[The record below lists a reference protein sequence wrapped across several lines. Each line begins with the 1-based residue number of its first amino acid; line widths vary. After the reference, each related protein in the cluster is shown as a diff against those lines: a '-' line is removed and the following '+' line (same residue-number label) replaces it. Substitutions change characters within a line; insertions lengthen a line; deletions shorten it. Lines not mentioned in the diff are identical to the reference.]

1 MASIRIDTAPV
12 TTSTYAFRDSG
23 VRRHDGLLQEEPESP
38 VDTGRR
44 SGSIDSLDS
53 LPLPKLRPET
63 SRSSTD
69 PSPSALLQ
77 SHFNSTTNVSRP
89 ANGSRNRSP
98 YSRTHLRSRSS
109 GAALSAPAMT
119 RAHSSPAVHSASRT
133 LDLYT
138 PSSGPLT
145 SSSPMRSPARQRS
158 PFRPAEEV
166 SYNPPPAPRSPGWFE
181 SPSAGGAIEAIQEDS
196 ELDITPR
203 QALPSYTMP
212 FARSSSLRRRP
223 ASPLHTVTNA
233 TVTPPTSMPGSHV
246 ENSNNTSVASSGS
259 NSPSL
264 GPQRFNEAY
273 PSLHSYASS
282 SSLFSIP
289 SSTPT
294 SQRSRSPSI
303 SSLDTIEDAPDMEQ
317 EAIEAERIE
326 KLRIAAERAENG
338 EEDDDNPRRRSS
350 LDVPRGFGFS
360 RGGNRER
367 KRWSVCGGE
376 RRVDLDLDTIWE
388 D

>member
-1 MASIRIDTAPV
+1 MATTSINTAPATA
-12 TTSTYAFRDSG
+12 TTYVFHSG
-23 VRRHDGLLQEEPESP
+23 DRGHDGFAEPESP
-38 VDTGRR
+38 VEGHR

-53 LPLPKLRPET
+53 LALPKLRPET
-63 SRSSTD
+63 SLIATEQSTSTL
-69 PSPSALLQ
+69 PQ
-77 SHFNSTTNVSRP
+77 GYFNSTKNVALP
-89 ANGSRNRSP
+89 VTVSRNRSP

-109 GAALSAPAMT
+109 GATLSAPVMT
-119 RAHSSPAVHSASRT
+119 RAHSSPAAHSANRT
-133 LDLYT
+133 LELHT
-138 PSSGPLT
+138 LSTGALT

-158 PFRPAEEV
+158 PFRPAEEA
-166 SYNPPPAPRSPGWFE
+166 SYNPPPPPRSPGWFE

-203 QALPSYTMP
+203 QTTPTYAMP
-212 FARSSSLRRRP
+212 FVRSSSLRRRP
-223 ASPLHTVTNA
+223 ASPLHNVTNA
-233 TVTPPTSMPGSHV
+233 TPSTSMPGSHL
-246 ENSNNTSVASSGS
+246 ENSSISVASSRS
-259 NSPSL
+259 SSPSL
-264 GPQRFNEAY
+264 GPLRFNETY
-273 PSLHSYASS
+273 PSLHHYAST

-317 EAIEAERIE
+317 EAIEADRIE
-326 KLRIAAERAENG
+326 KLKLAAERAAKG
-338 EEDDDNPRRRSS
+338 EEDDDSPRRRSS
-350 LDVPRGFGFS
+350 LDGPRGFGFN